1 MLLKLLVEAAPEDI
15 IQGLGLKAAFKRMQD
30 PNNPEKTGHS
40 GNKDMPARSGNQD
53 TPMNPKHRRFFNAPL
68 GATQGKIGFG
78 DVDDAESR
86 RALPIGN
93 SPVQDEYPIEEP
105 DELQGTIQR
114 KARSVFGKD
123 AAHGQPPKIY
133 P

>member
-1 MLLKLLVEAAPEDI
+1 MLLKLLIEAAPEDL

-30 PNNPEKTGHS
+30 PNNPEKTGNS
-40 GNKDMPARSGNQD
+40 GNKSLPARSGNQD
-53 TPMNPKHRRFFNAPL
+53 TPLTPRLRKFFNAPQ

-93 SPVQDEYPIEEP
+93 SPVQDEYPIEQP
-105 DELQGTIQR
+105 DMLQNKVQK

-123 AAHGQPPKIY
+123 VSHGQPPKIY